1 MHHLS
6 ACFVSLGQVALRS
19 LAGRWHCVVLL
30 VRYRTVA
37 RDLRRQ
43 ASQPPLHQSQLFI
56 GSRRPLGAEESS
68 GRSSSLIHD
77 CAVQHQSIRWCR
89 TRSRPRRMKCPFRTR
104 CPCPAAGRWREK
116 SRRQT
121 TCCCYVFL
129 SLPPPKISRF
139 CARVD
144 EGGAGIK
151 RKRSAVEVGLD
162 SSLPRVGH
170 SV

>member
-19 LAGRWHCVVLL
+19 LAA
-30 VRYRTVA
+30 YSTVA

-68 GRSSSLIHD
+68 GRSSLLIHD
-77 CAVQHQSIRWCR
+77 CAVQHQSIRWCC

-104 CPCPAAGRWREK
+104 CPCPAAGRWRER
-116 SRRQT
+116 SRRQRVALVVVQDDVVH
-121 TCCCYVFL
+121 VFV

-144 EGGAGIK
+144 EGGAGVK